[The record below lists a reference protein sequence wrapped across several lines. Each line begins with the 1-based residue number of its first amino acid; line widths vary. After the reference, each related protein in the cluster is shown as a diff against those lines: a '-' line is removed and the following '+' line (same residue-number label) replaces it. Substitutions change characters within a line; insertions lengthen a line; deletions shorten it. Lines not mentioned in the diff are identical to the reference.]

1 MYFLEV
7 TIASVREN
15 YPKQSADTGVKNRLD
30 YSNRNFTANI
40 CLFIVNN
47 RYARIGVK
55 YVKT

>member
-1 MYFLEV
+1 M

-40 CLFIVNN
+40 YLFIVNN
-47 RYARIGVK
+47 RNARIGVK